1 MIGIRWLLYGNDV
14 WSGGAVGFLESV
26 PIGTLVNGGG
36 WVTAFWVTW
45 FVARLVYTG
54 RLVPRSTHE
63 DTVKALE
70 IERERNRL
78 LVDQLGRMT
87 DAMETVEAVV
97 RALPQPQPPALP
109 PGGGRRG
116 GGR

>member
-1 MIGIRWLLYGNDV
+1 MELLGD
-14 WSGGAVGFLESV
+14 L
-26 PIGTLVNGGG
+26 PIGSLVNGGG

-70 IERERNRL
+70 IERERNRVL
-78 LVDQLGRMT
+78 LEQNGRAT
-87 DAMETVEAVV
+87 DSLETLEAFLQ
-97 RALPQPQPPALP
+97 ALPQPPRQQQLP
-109 PGGGRRG
+109 PGARRAGGR
-116 GGR
+116 

>member
-1 MIGIRWLLYGNDV
+1 M
-14 WSGGAVGFLESV
+14 GFLEGI
-26 PIGTLVNGGG
+26 PLGTLVNGGG

-78 LVDQLGRMT
+78 LVEQNGRMT

-97 RALPQPQPPALP
+97 RALPQPPQPPALP
-109 PGGGRRG
+109 PGRRG

>member
-1 MIGIRWLLYGNDV
+1 VD
-14 WSGGAVGFLESV
+14 GGGTVGFLEGV
-26 PIGTLVNGGG
+26 PLGQLLNGGG
-36 WVTAFWVTW
+36 WAIAFWVTW

-70 IERERNRL
+70 IERTRNAS
-78 LVDQLGRMT
+78 LVEQVGRMT
-87 DAMETVEAVV
+87 DAMETVEVV
-97 RALPQPQPPALP
+97 IRALPQPPPSQTQ
-109 PGGGRRG
+109 RRG

>member
-1 MIGIRWLLYGNDV
+1 MLYGKHV
-14 WSGGAVGFLESV
+14 SGGGAVGFLEGV
-26 PIGTLVNGGG
+26 PLGDLLNGGG

-45 FVARLVYTG
+45 YVGRMVYTG

-70 IERERNRL
+70 IERERNSTL
-78 LVDQLGRMT
+78 IEQVGRAA
-87 DAMETVEAVV
+87 DSLEAVEAVV
-97 RALPQPQPPALP
+97 RALPQPPPQQQLP
-109 PGGGRRG
+109 PGRRG

>member
-1 MIGIRWLLYGNDV
+1 M
-14 WSGGAVGFLESV
+14 GFLEGVPLGSV
-26 PIGTLVNGGG
+26 LNGSG
-36 WVTAFWVTW
+36 WAVAFWVTW

-70 IERERNRL
+70 IERTRNGVL
-78 LVDQLGRMT
+78 MEQLGRMA
-87 DAMETVEAVV
+87 DSMEVVEGVV
-97 RALPQPQPPALP
+97 RALPQPQQPPQQLP
-109 PGGGRRG
+109 GRRG